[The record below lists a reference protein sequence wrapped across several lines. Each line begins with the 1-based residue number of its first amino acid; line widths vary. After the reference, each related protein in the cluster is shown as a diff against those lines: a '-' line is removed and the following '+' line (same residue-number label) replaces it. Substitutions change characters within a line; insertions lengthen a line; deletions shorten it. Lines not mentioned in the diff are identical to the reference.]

1 MIKCKLDTHTDLFFF
16 SLFRNRDDPY
26 VRGWLAR
33 FRRPHTQRRPMN
45 FRVFDDL
52 INGVWIEPAQL
63 SIQDHIDFPDSW
75 IAAFGRSRAPAK
87 Y

>member
-1 MIKCKLDTHTDLFFF
+1 
-16 SLFRNRDDPY
+16 
-26 VRGWLAR
+26 
-33 FRRPHTQRRPMN
+33 MN
-45 FRVFDDL
+45 FRVFDNL